1 MTTEARAGNQAE
13 ECNLFLSESS
23 GGSIA
28 KGSRVVSLKPLELVL
43 LLSLA
48 FDIGKMILIYLFSG
62 SSLVAVNFQEHEE
75 SARYVVEGV

>member
-1 MTTEARAGNQAE
+1 MQREVGLS
-13 ECNLFLSESS
+13 LF
-23 GGSIA
+23 
-28 KGSRVVSLKPLELVL
+28 KPLELVL

-75 SARYVVEGV
+75 SARCVVEGV